1 MRKMYDV
8 HKKKKR
14 NCYIVGVFFF
24 ATGRPFIGYF
34 VITRHLTMKLFA
46 AKGHELVTLRMTSNG
61 RQFTLEMLT
70 AVAQDESAQ
79 FS

>member
-8 HKKKKR
+8 HKKRKEIVI
-14 NCYIVGVFFF
+14 YIVGVFS

-34 VITRHLTMKLFA
+34 VITRHLIMKLFA

-70 AVAQDESAQ
+70 AVARDESAQ

>member
-1 MRKMYDV
+1 MMSI
-8 HKKKKR
+8 KKEKKLLYSWR
-14 NCYIVGVFFF
+14 FFFF

-70 AVAQDESAQ
+70 AVAQDKSAQ